1 MSKRVEICGIDTSTL
16 PKLSHEE
23 SVRLIKKAQEGDE
36 VALDKFVTAN
46 LRLVLCVVQRFHA
59 KKEPTDDI
67 FQVGCIGL
75 MKAVKNFNTELNLK
89 FSTYAVPMIIG
100 EIRRFMRDNSPVRVC
115 RSLRDT
121 AYQIISTRQELEN
134 KQGREV
140 GIDEIAVM
148 LDIPISSAIE
158 AMDAISDPVSLFEP
172 VYHDDSE
179 TLLLMDQISDE
190 RYDIDRRI
198 SSLTLNSAIEKL
210 SQRERDI
217 LLMRF
222 YEGKTQME
230 VSEEVGISQ
239 AQVSRLEK
247 NAMASIKDMIS

>member
-1 MSKRVEICGIDTSTL
+1 MAKRVEICGIDTSSL

-23 SVRLIKKAQEGDE
+23 SNALIRKAQSGDE
-36 VALDKFVTAN
+36 VAIEKFVTAN
-46 LRLVLCVVQRFHA
+46 LRLVLSVVQRFYG
-59 KKEPTDDI
+59 KKESADDI

-75 MKAVKNFNTELNLK
+75 IKAMNNFNTELNLK

-100 EIRRFMRDNSPVRVC
+100 EIRRFLRDNSPVRVS

-121 AYQIISTRQELEN
+121 AYKVITKRQELEN
-134 KQGREV
+134 EKGREV
-140 GIDEIAVM
+140 GIDEVAVM
-148 LDIPISSAIE
+148 LDIPVSSAID
-158 AMDAISDPVSLFEP
+158 AMDAISDPVSLFDP
-172 VYHDDSE
+172 VYHDGSE

-190 RYDIDRRI
+190 RYDADRR
-198 SSLTLNSAIEKL
+198 LTNLALSDAIEKL

-230 VSEEVGISQ
+230 VSEEIGISQ

-247 NAMASIKDMIS
+247 NAMASVKSLMS